1 MIQSV
6 EIMEGKFSLRHEM
19 VLNAISLI
27 IIESEENYLKYRE
40 SQLKLFFLNLMFLLH
55 CMIKFQDL
63 VHIY

>member
-27 IIESEENYLKYRE
+27 IIESEENYLK
-40 SQLKLFFLNLMFLLH
+40 
-55 CMIKFQDL
+55 
-63 VHIY
+63 